1 MKRFLQA
8 TAGARLRRKL
18 RPRKTFCGEAQVS
31 SDFATGV
38 RERFER
44 RSRRAVQRQRRVVAV
59 LLMGPMTMFAGLVW
73 AIAQPY
79 RIAFRYPEG
88 KNAYDFLVQP
98 PLLVGLVGL
107 VFMLLIAPGLV
118 EDLEREDDGPES

>member
-1 MKRFLQA
+1 
-8 TAGARLRRKL
+8 
-18 RPRKTFCGEAQVS
+18 VS

-44 RSRRAVQRQRRVVAV
+44 RSGRAVGRQRRIVAV
-59 LLMGPMTMFAGLVW
+59 RLIGPMTVFAGLVW

-88 KNAYDFLVQP
+88 KSVYDFLVQP

-107 VFMLLIAPGLV
+107 VFMLLIAPGLAA
-118 EDLEREDDGPES
+118 DLEREDDGPES

>member
-1 MKRFLQA
+1 
-8 TAGARLRRKL
+8 
-18 RPRKTFCGEAQVS
+18 VS

-44 RSRRAVQRQRRVVAV
+44 RSGRAVARQRRIVAV
-59 LLMGPMTMFAGLVW
+59 RLIGPVTVFAGLVW
-73 AIAQPY
+73 AMAQPY

-107 VFMLLIAPGLV
+107 VFMLLIAPGLAA
-118 EDLEREDDGPES
+118 DLEGEDDGPES